1 MQITEVHV
9 CTELSP
15 NGSTWTQIG
24 CATYELLL
32 TEGGKPAHGDPGC
45 RRARASTST

>member
-1 MQITEVHV
+1 VHV

-24 CATYELLL
+24 CATYELY
-32 TEGGKPAHGDPGC
+32 
-45 RRARASTST
+45 